1 MKFFIY
7 LSPLIMFLI
16 SCGEY
21 KKNDCDNDCTPRE
34 LSTPYYNLPLYSK
47 LDLQSA
53 TVASL
58 KDYLIKFEIVK
69 IEKLKNYDEN
79 DIDNSK
85 YIQLDDS
92 SMLIVNPSQ
101 NPGKLKS
108 IDYLFP
114 NCNKISKKDLN
125 NILKLSNFLITE
137 KYDINSLFNFVFE
150 KDEISTNQVK
160 LKTHTIAEASCDP
173 IDYSGQFHIYR
184 E

>member
-1 MKFFIY
+1 MKLFTWLVCLI
-7 LSPLIMFLI
+7 PLLT
-16 SCGEY
+16 SCDDY
-21 KKNDCDNDCTPRE
+21 KKSDCDHDCTPRE

-47 LDLQSA
+47 LDLKSV

-58 KDYLIKFEIVK
+58 KDYLIKIEIVK
-69 IEKLKNYDEN
+69 VEKLKNYDEN

-85 YIQLDDS
+85 YIQLEDS
-92 SMLIVNPSQ
+92 SMLIANPSQ

-114 NCNKISKKDLN
+114 NCNKISKNDLN

-137 KYDINSLFNFVFE
+137 KYDINSLFNFAFE
-150 KDEISTNQVK
+150 RDEISTNQVK
-160 LKTHTIAEASCDP
+160 LKTHTIVEASCDP